1 MTGIAP
7 MLASVGDEIPRG
19 AGWVFEPKYDG
30 VRVLAYAERDGVA
43 LISRNGIDKAHSFPE
58 IAEALDALRRRLG
71 RPFVVDGEIVIMR
84 DDVPARFQDL
94 QSRMHVSDR
103 GAIEAH
109 RNATPAALMVFD
121 LLMDGKQTIVA
132 RPWRERRARLTALLE
147 HVADDDAGTLRL
159 SDVAEDGEALLDEAR
174 EHDWEGVIAKRADAP
189 YELGRRSRSWLKL
202 KLEQRQEFVIGGWTE
217 PRKAREYF
225 GAILLGYYDADGK
238 LVYAGH
244 TGTGFSRKSLSDLY
258 KRLEPLEQSKSPF
271 TTRPKTNETAH
282 WAKPEIVAEIKFNE
296 WTTGGNLR
304 QPVFLGTRDDKDPRD
319 IVREPTSL
327 TDRKTSEGDNAVE
340 SARPEGA
347 ETKTGRASRTR
358 SVGKSVGKRVAK
370 SASKHAKSGDTAT
383 RASNTLAVAAR
394 KAVQQL
400 NAIIGDDG
408 AGVLDLPTG
417 QLEVSNLQKV
427 FFPKSKHTK
436 GDVMRF
442 YAAMS
447 PYLVPAIADRP
458 LIMKRFPNGVT
469 GKAFYQQ
476 KAPADAPPA
485 VRVETVEDEGMTTAE
500 RLVGGDL
507 ATLLYVAQLGAISID
522 PWHSRVGSI
531 QTADY
536 AIIDLDPGPR
546 AAFARVVE
554 VALHVKEA
562 LDEFGL
568 HAIPKTSGASG
579 IHIVLPL
586 PAGVPNDGAR
596 MLAELVAT
604 RVAARHPKIAT
615 IERWVKARS
624 AGAVYVDFLQNIR
637 GKTVAG
643 VYSVRA
649 QPTPTVSTPLEWSE
663 VAEELDPTAFTI
675 DSVPERVRELGDLWG
690 KGMKTANKLEQLL
703 AGARRRG

>member
-30 VRVLAYAERDGVA
+30 IRVLAYAESDGVA

-58 IAEALDALRRRLG
+58 IVEALRALRRRVK
-71 RPFVVDGEIVIMR
+71 RPFVLDGEIVIMR
-84 DDVPARFQDL
+84 GDVPTRFQDL
-94 QSRMHVSDR
+94 QSRMHVSD
-103 GAIEAH
+103 AASVEAL
-109 RNATPAALMVFD
+109 RKATPAALMVFD
-121 LLMDGKQTIVA
+121 LLMDGKQTIVGE
-132 RPWRERRARLTALLE
+132 PWRERRARLATLLE
-147 HVADDDAGTLRL
+147 QVDDDHAGTLRL
-159 SDVAEDGEALLDEAR
+159 SDVAEDGQALLDEAR
-174 EHDWEGVIAKRADAP
+174 AHDWEGVIAKRADAP

-225 GAILLGYYDADGK
+225 GAILLGYYDEDGK
-238 LVYAGH
+238 LIYAGH
-244 TGTGFSRKSLSDLY
+244 TGTGFSRKTLSDLY
-258 KRLEPLEQSKSPF
+258 KRLKPLEQAKSPF
-271 TTRPKTNETAH
+271 TTKPKTNEPAH

-304 QPVFLGTRDDKDPRD
+304 QPVFLGVRDDKSPSDV
-319 IVREPTSL
+319 VRERQSKVTEEKVSK
-327 TDRKTSEGDNAVE
+327 RSKAAKTVRYEQTA
-340 SARPEGA
+340 
-347 ETKTGRASRTR
+347 KTGGRAS
-358 SVGKSVGKRVAK
+358 
-370 SASKHAKSGDTAT
+370 
-383 RASNTLAVAAR
+383 VAAGAR
-394 KAVQQL
+394 KTVQQL
-400 NAIIGDDG
+400 DAIIADDG
-408 AGVLDLPTG
+408 AGILELPTG

-442 YAAMS
+442 YAEMS

-458 LIMKRFPNGVT
+458 LVMKRFPNGVT

-476 KAPADAPPA
+476 KAPADAPPS

-522 PWHSRVGSI
+522 PWHSRVSSI

-546 AAFARVVE
+546 ASFTRVVE

-615 IERWVKARS
+615 IERWVKSRAS
-624 AGAVYVDFLQNIR
+624 GAVYVDFLQNIR

-649 QPTPTVSTPLEWSE
+649 EPTPTVSTPLEWTE
-663 VAEELDPTAFTI
+663 VTEELDPTAFTI
-675 DSVPERVRELGDLWG
+675 DNVPERVRERGDLWG
-690 KGMKTANKLEQLL
+690 KGMKTANKLDRLL